1 MLRNPQKKKKTFFLI
16 CVCAPW
22 RADERLGARRGAVGA
37 WDAVDAGEGSSGLPE
52 LLAGQHATT
61 RMGLRDGRGAAAKF
75 NHPRGISLDS
85 AGNVVLADA
94 HNNAIR
100 LISPDGDVATLA
112 GALGIAGHADGPG
125 SAALFNNPT
134 GVACCRDGSILV
146 TDTDNHCIRRVSPVR
161 GFHSAS
167 SPPPASAAIEWETET
182 VAGRRDAPGHE
193 DASGTSAR
201 FCYPGACAL
210 DSGGYLVVADAGNDC
225 IRRVS
230 TDDWQVWT
238 VAGMAGSRG
247 HADGVRAEARFSS
260 PAGIAVDIQ
269 GNIFVADRKVRASVH
284 VCVCVCVW
292 ACGVVLDT
300 SSVSLCLQMHC
311 TEAQANHRITEF
323 GRWRVRMGVS
333 ARFVAMRSRG
343 AVMARTTW
351 RVSTSP
357 LPLPLT
363 QEGA

>member
-1 MLRNPQKKKKTFFLI
+1 MCLDLCRSTVTSLDFIASFGH
-16 CVCAPW
+16 VW
-22 RADERLGARRGAVGA
+22 SVAVTPGGVLLVA
-37 WDAVDAGEGSSGLPE
+37 TRSAIYAVDAGEGSSGLPE

-284 VCVCVCVW
+284 VCVCVCVCGRVVLFLIPRLCLCACRCIALKPKPITESQNSEGGGCGW
-292 ACGVVLDT
+292 ACQH
-300 SSVSLCLQMHC
+300 SLWRCGAG
-311 TEAQANHRITEF
+311 AQ
-323 GRWRVRMGVS
+323 
-333 ARFVAMRSRG
+333 
-343 AVMARTTW
+343 
-351 RVSTSP
+351 
-357 LPLPLT
+357 
-363 QEGA
+363 